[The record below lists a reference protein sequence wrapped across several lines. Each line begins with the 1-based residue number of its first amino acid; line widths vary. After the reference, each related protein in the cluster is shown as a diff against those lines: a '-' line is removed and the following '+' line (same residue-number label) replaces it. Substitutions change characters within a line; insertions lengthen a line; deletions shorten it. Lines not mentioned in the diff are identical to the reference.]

1 MPLFD
6 DVLPVPK
13 KKTRPLNLKFG
24 PATGS
29 TRELSDATKRR
40 QATTRARRKAERD
53 LKTAQNRIKKTK
65 KLDSDAHAA
74 QKAIRGDKTVVVQ
87 DEFETVPKKIKEFLA
102 DKEIL
107 FQPHPGPQ
115 TDFLAASEREVFY
128 GGARGGGK
136 SYALLVDPLRF
147 CGEPYHVGLLLRKTM
162 PELRDLIEHSK
173 KLYPKAYP
181 GAKWREQD
189 KEWRFPSGARQEFG
203 YAETISDALRYQGR
217 AYNWIGIDELPQYDS
232 SKIWYD
238 LRGSLRSA
246 HGIPLYMRA
255 SGNPGNIGSHWVR
268 EMFIEPAT
276 PGEAFE
282 ISVPLPDGRKKTITR
297 RFIQAKLKDNPS
309 LMQNDDYLVM
319 LASLPEVKRK
329 QWLDGDWDAFEN
341 SAFPEFSR
349 AFHVIEPFKVP
360 NNWTR
365 FRACD
370 YGYSSPSCVLW
381 FAIDYDNNLIVYR
394 EFYGKGLTAD
404 KLAQKVLEMD
414 QGENIRTA
422 ILDSS
427 AWAKRGDVGPSIAET
442 MNRMGCR
449 WRPSDRSKGS
459 RVAGKIELHR
469 RLAIDP
475 VLKKPRLQI
484 TTNCTNLIRTLPVLP
499 LDDVNVEDVDTHAE
513 DHAFDSLRY
522 GIMSRPLYTEQD
534 ANFLEDMKRGME
546 QDSRP
551 VCGTFGY

>member
-1 MPLFD
+1 MALFD

-13 KKTRPLNLKFG
+13 KKEKKDGLKPG
-24 PATGS
+24 CKRVLTKAAE
-29 TRELSDATKRR
+29 RRYATKRDKK
-40 QATTRARRKAERD
+40 KAERD
-53 LKTAQNRIKKTK
+53 LKKAQK
-65 KLDSDAHAA
+65 KLQETQKIDSESHEA
-74 QKAIRGDKTVVVQ
+74 QKTLRGDKTLVETN
-87 DEFETVPKKIKEFLA
+87 EFDSVPRKIKEFLA

-128 GGARGGGK
+128 GGSRGGGK

-147 CGEPYHVGLLLRKTM
+147 CGEAYHTGLLLRKTM

-232 SKIWYD
+232 PKIWYD

-268 EMFIEPAT
+268 EMFIDPAP
-276 PGEAFE
+276 PGETFE
-282 ISVPLPDGRKKTITR
+282 ITVNLPDGRKKTITR

-309 LMQNDDYLVM
+309 LMQNDDYLIM

-329 QWLDGDWDAFEN
+329 QWLEGDWDAFEN
-341 SAFPEFSR
+341 SAFPEFNR
-349 AFHVIEPFKVP
+349 AIHIVEPFKIP

-370 YGYSSPSCVLW
+370 FGYSSPTCVLW
-381 FAIDYDNNLIVYR
+381 FAIDFDNNLIVYR
-394 EFYGKGLTAD
+394 EYYGKGLTAD
-404 KLAQKVLEMD
+404 RVALKVLEMD
-414 QGENIRTA
+414 QGESIRSA
-422 ILDSS
+422 ILDVSTWS
-427 AWAKRGDVGPSIAET
+427 KRGDVGPSIAEV

-449 WRPSDRSKGS
+449 WRPSDKSKGS
-459 RVAGKIELHR
+459 RVAGKLEVHR

-475 VLKKPRLQI
+475 VAEKPRLQI
-484 TTNCTNLIRTLPVLP
+484 TNTCVNLIRTLPTLP
-499 LDDVNVEDVDTHAE
+499 LDEVNIEDVNTHAE
-513 DHAFDSLRY
+513 DHAYDALRY
-522 GIMSRPLYTEQD
+522 GCMSRPLNPGQD
-534 ANFLEDMKRGME
+534 DNFLEDLKHGME

-551 VCGTFGY
+551 VDRIFGY

>member
-13 KKTRPLNLKFG
+13 KKINKSGYLKPG
-24 PATGS
+24 C
-29 TRELSDATKRR
+29 EHVLSDSSKRR
-40 QATTRARRKAERD
+40 LNTKKAKVKAQRD
-53 LKTAQNRIKKTK
+53 LKKLKKI
-65 KLDSDAHAA
+65 DSESHSA
-74 QKAIRGDKTVVVQ
+74 QKVLRGDKIIV
-87 DEFETVPKKIKEFLA
+87 DKGEFDSVPKKIKEFLA
-102 DKEIL
+102 DKEII

-128 GGARGGGK
+128 GGSRGGGK

-181 GAKWREQD
+181 NAKWSEQN

-232 SKIWYD
+232 PKIWYD

-268 EMFIEPAT
+268 EMFINPAP

-282 ISVPLPDGRKKTITR
+282 IVVKLPDGRKKTITR

-309 LMQNDDYLVM
+309 LMQNDDYLIM

-341 SAFPEFSR
+341 SAFPEFNRSV
-349 AFHVIEPFKVP
+349 HIVEPFKIP

-370 YGYSSPSCVLW
+370 FGYSSPACVLW
-381 FAIDYDNNLIVYR
+381 FAIDFDNNLTVYR
-394 EFYGKGLTAD
+394 EYYGKGLTAD
-404 KLAQKVLEMD
+404 KLALKVLEMD
-414 QGENIRTA
+414 QDENIRSA
-422 ILDSS
+422 IMDAST
-427 AWAKRGDVGPSIAET
+427 WAKRGDVGPSLAEV

-449 WRPSDRSKGS
+449 WRPSDKSKGS
-459 RVAGKIELHR
+459 RVAGKLEVHR
-469 RLAIDP
+469 RLTIDP
-475 VLKKPRLQI
+475 VTEKPRLQFFN
-484 TTNCTNLIRTLPVLP
+484 TCKNLIRTLPTLP
-499 LDDVNVEDVDTHAE
+499 LDDLNCEDVNTHAE
-513 DHAFDSLRY
+513 DHAYDALRY
-522 GIMSRPLYTEQD
+522 GCMSRPINPGQED
-534 ANFLEDMKRGME
+534 SFLEDMKRGME
-546 QDSRP
+546 QDSTP
-551 VCGTFGY
+551 VDRMFGY

>member
-13 KKTRPLNLKFG
+13 KKINKDGYLKPG
-24 PATGS
+24 CKRVLGEAGK
-29 TRELSDATKRR
+29 RRLETKRKKK
-40 QATTRARRKAERD
+40 KAERD
-53 LKTAQNRIKKTK
+53 LKKLQKIDSEALAAKKVLANEKIIVT
-65 KLDSDAHAA
+65 
-74 QKAIRGDKTVVVQ
+74 Q
-87 DEFETVPKKIKEFLA
+87 DEFDSVPRKIKEYLS

-115 TDFLAASEREVFY
+115 TAFLAASEREVFY

-147 CGEPYHVGLLLRKTM
+147 CNEAYHTGLLLRKTM

-232 SKIWYD
+232 PKIWYD

-268 EMFIEPAT
+268 EMFINPAP
-276 PGEAFE
+276 PGEAFD
-282 ISVPLPDGRKKTITR
+282 ITVNLPDGRKKTITR

-309 LMQNDDYLVM
+309 LMQNDDYLIM

-329 QWLDGDWDAFEN
+329 QWLEGDWDAFEN
-341 SAFPEFSR
+341 SAFPEFNR
-349 AFHVIEPFKVP
+349 AIHIIEPFKIP

-370 YGYSSPSCVLW
+370 FGYSSPACILW
-381 FAIDYDNNLIVYR
+381 FAIDFDNNLTVYR
-394 EFYGKGLTAD
+394 EYYGKGLTAD
-404 KLAQKVLEMD
+404 RLAQKVLEMD
-414 QGENIRTA
+414 QGENIRSA

-427 AWAKRGDVGPSIAET
+427 AWSKRGDIGPSIAEV

-459 RVAGKIELHR
+459 RIAGKLEVHR
-469 RLAIDP
+469 RLLIDP
-475 VLKKPRLQI
+475 ITEKPRLQI
-484 TTNCTNLIRTLPVLP
+484 TSNCKNLIRTLPTLP
-499 LDDVNVEDVDTHAE
+499 LDENNEEDVNTHAE
-513 DHAFDSLRY
+513 DHAYDALRY
-522 GIMSRPLYTEQD
+522 GCMSRPLNPGQD
-534 ANFLEDMKRGME
+534 DNFLEDMKRGIE
-546 QDSRP
+546 QDSQP
-551 VCGTFGY
+551 VDRMFGY

>member
-13 KKTRPLNLKFG
+13 KKVVKEGLKPG
-24 PATGS
+24 CKRVLTKAAE
-29 TRELSDATKRR
+29 RRYATKRDKK
-40 QATTRARRKAERD
+40 KAERD
-53 LKTAQNRIKKTK
+53 LKKAQK
-65 KLDSDAHAA
+65 KLQETQKIDSESHEA
-74 QKAIRGDKTVVVQ
+74 QKTLRGDKTLVETN
-87 DEFETVPKKIKEFLA
+87 EFDSVPRKIKEFLA

-128 GGARGGGK
+128 GGSRGGGK

-147 CGEPYHVGLLLRKTM
+147 CGEAYHTGLLLRKTM

-232 SKIWYD
+232 PKIWYD

-268 EMFIEPAT
+268 EMFIDPAP
-276 PGEAFE
+276 PGETFE
-282 ISVPLPDGRKKTITR
+282 ITVNLPDGRKKTITR

-309 LMQNDDYLVM
+309 LMQNDDYLIM

-341 SAFPEFSR
+341 SAFPEFNR
-349 AFHVIEPFKVP
+349 GIHIVEPFKIP

-370 YGYSSPSCVLW
+370 FGYSSPACILW
-381 FAIDYDNNLIVYR
+381 FAIDFDNNLTVYR
-394 EFYGKGLTAD
+394 EYYGKGLTAD
-404 KLAQKVLEMD
+404 RLALKVLEMD
-414 QGENIRTA
+414 QEESIRSA
-422 ILDSS
+422 ILDAS
-427 AWAKRGDVGPSIAET
+427 AWSKRGDVGPSIAEV
-442 MNRMGCR
+442 MNRIGCR
-449 WRPSDRSKGS
+449 WRPSDKSKGS
-459 RVAGKIELHR
+459 RIAGKLEVHR
-469 RLAIDP
+469 RLLIDP
-475 VLKKPRLQI
+475 ITEKPRLQI
-484 TTNCTNLIRTLPVLP
+484 TSNCVNLIRTLPTLP
-499 LDDVNVEDVDTHAE
+499 LDEVNIEDVNTHAE
-513 DHAFDSLRY
+513 DHAYDALKY
-522 GIMSRPLYTEQD
+522 GCMSRPLNPGQD
-534 ANFLEDMKRGME
+534 DNFLEDMKHGME

-551 VCGTFGY
+551 VDKIFGY

>member
-13 KKTRPLNLKFG
+13 KKIIKDGYLKPG
-24 PATGS
+24 CKHV
-29 TRELSDATKRR
+29 LSAATKRR
-40 QATTRARRKAERD
+40 HETKRKKRKAERD
-53 LKTAQNRIKKTK
+53 LK
-65 KLDSDAHAA
+65 KLQKIDSEAL
-74 QKAIRGDKTVVVQ
+74 KAKQVLNNEKIIVTQ
-87 DEFETVPKKIKEFLA
+87 DEFDSVPRKIKEYLA

-115 TDFLAASEREVFY
+115 TAFLAASEREVFY

-147 CGEPYHVGLLLRKTM
+147 CGEAYHTGLLLRKTM

-232 SKIWYD
+232 PKIWYD

-268 EMFIEPAT
+268 EMFIDPAP
-276 PGEAFE
+276 PGETFE
-282 ISVPLPDGRKKTITR
+282 IVVNLPDGRKKIITR

-309 LMQNDDYLVM
+309 LMQNDDYLIM
-319 LASLPEVKRK
+319 LASLPEIKRK
-329 QWLDGDWDAFEN
+329 QWLEGDWDAFEN
-341 SAFPEFSR
+341 SAFPEFNR
-349 AFHVIEPFKVP
+349 AVHIVEPFKIP

-370 YGYSSPSCVLW
+370 FGFSSPACVLW
-381 FAIDYDNNLIVYR
+381 FAIDFDNNLTVYR
-394 EFYGKGLTAD
+394 EYYGKGLTAD
-404 KLAQKVLEMD
+404 RLAQKVLEMD
-414 QGENIRTA
+414 QDENIRGA
-422 ILDSS
+422 VLDVST
-427 AWAKRGDVGPSIAET
+427 WAKRGDIGPSPAEV

-459 RVAGKIELHR
+459 RIAGKLELHR

-475 VLKKPRLQI
+475 ITEKPRLTI
-484 TTNCTNLIRTLPVLP
+484 TNNCRNLIRTLPLLP
-499 LDDVNVEDVDTHAE
+499 LDEINIEDVNTYAE
-513 DHAFDSLRY
+513 DHCYDALRY
-522 GIMSRPLYTEQD
+522 GVMSRPLNPGQD
-534 ANFLEDMKRGME
+534 DSFLEDMKRGME
-546 QDSRP
+546 QDPKP
-551 VCGTFGY
+551 VDHMFGY

>member
-1 MPLFD
+1 MSLFD

-13 KKTRPLNLKFG
+13 KKVRPLELKLG
-24 PATGS
+24 PDSGS
-29 TRELSDATKRR
+29 PHELTEASKRRYATKRNKK
-40 QATTRARRKAERD
+40 KAERD
-53 LKTAQNRIKKTK
+53 VKRAQK
-65 KLDSDAHAA
+65 KLHAA
-74 QKAIRGDKTVVVQ
+74 QQIDTESHEAQKTIRGDKVIVTQ
-87 DEFETVPKKIKEFLA
+87 GEFDSTPKKIKEFLA

-115 TDFLAASEREVFY
+115 TEFLAASEREVFY

-147 CGEPYHVGLLLRKTM
+147 CAESYHVGLLLRKTM

-232 SKIWYD
+232 PKIWYD

-268 EMFIEPAT
+268 EMFIDPAP

-282 ISVPLPDGRKKTITR
+282 IAINLPDGRKKTISR

-309 LMQNDDYLVM
+309 LMQNDDYLIM

-341 SAFPEFSR
+341 SAFPEFHK
-349 AFHVIEPFKVP
+349 AIHVVEPFKIP

-365 FRACD
+365 FRSCD
-370 YGYSSPSCVLW
+370 FGYASPACVLW
-381 FAIDYDNNLIVYR
+381 FAIDFDNNLTVYR
-394 EFYGKGLTAD
+394 EYYGKGLTAD

-414 QGENIRTA
+414 QDDRIRSA
-422 ILDSS
+422 IMDAST
-427 AWAKRGDVGPSIAET
+427 WAKRGDTGPSIAEA

-459 RVAGKIELHR
+459 RVAGKLEVHR

-475 VLKKPRLQI
+475 IIKKPRLQI
-484 TTNCTNLIRTLPVLP
+484 TSNCKNLIRTLPTLP
-499 LDDVNVEDVDTHAE
+499 IDENNEEDVNTNAE
-513 DHAFDSLRY
+513 DHCFDALRY
-522 GIMSRPLYTEQD
+522 GCMSRPLNPGQD
-534 ANFLEDMKRGME
+534 DSFLEDLKRGME
-546 QDSRP
+546 QDYKP
-551 VCGTFGY
+551 VDARFGY